1 MSRKGSLTNQRQS
14 KEAFML
20 NAIDIQATYPL
31 AMQLLPLVSTKSKA
45 ALRSSDSNNKILHPQ
60 I

>member
-1 MSRKGSLTNQRQS
+1 
-14 KEAFML
+14 ML